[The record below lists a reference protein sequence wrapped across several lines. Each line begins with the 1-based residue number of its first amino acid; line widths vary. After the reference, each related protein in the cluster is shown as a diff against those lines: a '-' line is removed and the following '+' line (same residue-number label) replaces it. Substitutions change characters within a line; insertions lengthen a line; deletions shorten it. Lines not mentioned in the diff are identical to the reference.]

1 MAKSLDTLMQV
12 ITEFTNSQFNQTKSS
27 ILVKLKEELS
37 ELEQAKESGKH
48 SDEVNEFIDCFHL
61 MLDYASR
68 LELNTN
74 TLINLTDSKLEINKD
89 REWNE
94 PNSDGV
100 IKHKEKIDKEIIH
113 DKLCDIVKEAMYREA
128 SKNNM
133 APNLKATVK
142 KIVELSQRINRWE
155 DKAEAE
161 FELSQ
166 LCGLIDRYFPN
177 KLEFARC
184 VLNVDLEKLYIRF
197 YGDPYAKTN

>member
-1 MAKSLDTLMQV
+1 MQV

-133 APNLKATVK
+133 VPNLKATVK
-142 KIVELSQRINRWE
+142 KIVELSQKIHRWE
-155 DKAEAE
+155 DKNEAE
-161 FELSQ
+161 FELLQ
-166 LCGLIDRYFPN
+166 ICGRIDGTFDN
-177 KLEFARC
+177 TSEFARC
-184 VLNVDLEKLYIRF
+184 VLNVDLEKLYIRL
-197 YGDPYAKTN
+197 YGDPHAKAN